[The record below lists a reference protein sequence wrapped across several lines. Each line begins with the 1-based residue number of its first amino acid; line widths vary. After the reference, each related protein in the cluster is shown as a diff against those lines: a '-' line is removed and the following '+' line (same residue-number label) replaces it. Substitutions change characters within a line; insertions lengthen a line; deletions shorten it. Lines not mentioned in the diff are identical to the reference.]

1 MRIAQSEEGAPG
13 SLNRYLKI
21 TLYRT
26 LEMILPDMN
35 DRIRH
40 IFFY

>member
-1 MRIAQSEEGAPG
+1 MCIAQREEGAPG

-21 TLYRT
+21 TLYHT
-26 LEMILPDMN
+26 QEMILPHMN